1 MKPKRME
8 WILSDLRTFENPN
21 VKLEQYATSPELAIS
36 IVDSIDRLVGLDGRF
51 VADLGCGCGML
62 MSTVVLAHQPA
73 AVVGI
78 DIDEYALSI
87 CKGNLEEI
95 EMDHC
100 CHLIKG
106 DVLQLANS
114 LRCRFDVV
122 IMNPPFGT
130 KKNEGTDMRFVRAGL
145 MMLPPGGS
153 LFSLHKSS
161 TRDYILKTANKWDDV
176 DACCIAQLRWN
187 LESTY
192 KFHKKKSVDIA
203 VDLIH
208 YKKV

>member
-8 WILSDLRTFENPN
+8 WLLSDLRSFENPN
-21 VKLEQYATSPELAIS
+21 IKLEQYATSPELAIA
-36 IVDSIDRLVGLDGRF
+36 IVDSIDHLVGLDGKF

-62 MSTVVLAHQPA
+62 MSAVALAHQPT
-73 AVVGI
+73 AVVGV

-87 CKGNLEEI
+87 CKENLEELGV
-95 EMDHC
+95 ESC
-100 CHLIKG
+100 CDLIKA
-106 DVLQLANS
+106 DVLQIPSALNGH
-114 LRCRFDVV
+114 FDVV

-130 KKNEGTDMRFVRAGL
+130 KKNEGMDMQFVRAGL
-145 MMLPPGGS
+145 MMLLPGGS

-161 TRDYILKTANKWDDV
+161 TRDYILKTANKWDDANARCV
-176 DACCIAQLRWN
+176 AELRWN

-192 KFHKKKSVDIA
+192 KFHKKKSIDIA

-208 YKKV
+208 YRKV